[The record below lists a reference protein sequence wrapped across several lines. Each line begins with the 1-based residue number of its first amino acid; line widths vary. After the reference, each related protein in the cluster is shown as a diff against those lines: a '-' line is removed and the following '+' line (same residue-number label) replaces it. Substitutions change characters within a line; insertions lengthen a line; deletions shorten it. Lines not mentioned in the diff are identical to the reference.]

1 MLCWLQVLQDES
13 AVPVVA
19 GIPHFQAKLI
29 ARHLEKTEQL
39 FAHLQACVCV
49 PSSPSA
55 IDTPIAK
62 TCAEHNTQG
71 AAQLGICASCRGE
84 LERVVRSV
92 ERAGAHA
99 GQLLT
104 SAGCGTSA
112 PGSCALAA
120 GATPSLAQCVEGL
133 QDIWCFPSFIHA
145 SSPHGAVHR
154 GHAEHVR
161 AVVEAYNADTSLL
174 GASRACRMF
183 VAFHTLLLS

>member
-1 MLCWLQVLQDES
+1 MLCWSQVLQDES

-39 FAHLQACVCV
+39 FAYLQACVCV

-55 IDTPIAK
+55 VDTPVASI
-62 TCAEHNTQG
+62 CAEHITQG
-71 AAQLGICASCRGE
+71 AAQPGICASCRGE

-104 SAGCGTSA
+104 SAGCGMPA

-133 QDIWCFPSFIHA
+133 QDIWCFPSVTHA
-145 SSPHGAVHR
+145 SSPHGHCTE
-154 GHAEHVR
+154 GMQSMCE
-161 AVVEAYNADTSLL
+161 
-174 GASRACRMF
+174 
-183 VAFHTLLLS
+183 LS

>member
-1 MLCWLQVLQDES
+1 M
-13 AVPVVA
+13 PVVA
-19 GIPHFQAKLI
+19 SIPDFQAKLT

-39 FAHLQACVCV
+39 FARLQACLCA

-55 IDTPIAK
+55 VDTPVAN
-62 TCAEHNTQG
+62 TFFEQNTQRT
-71 AAQLGICASCRGE
+71 AQPGVCASCRGE

-104 SAGCGTSA
+104 SAGCGALA

-133 QDIWCFPSFIHA
+133 QDIWCFPSFSH
-145 SSPHGAVHR
+145 SSSSHEAVHR
-154 GHAEHVR
+154 RHAEHVSCFGGLQCR
-161 AVVEAYNADTSLL
+161 VLHCW